1 MSEEF
6 IFLEEDQQQY
16 YSNNP
21 FYMIA
26 LQVENSRVKMFEV
39 VEIPHLCLEMHSCF
53 FSQDMKC
60 IKKAHQYMKQSI
72 SSSYYNEIKKIL
84 QKQLGNLIKQQQIF
98 TETYKLYQEDIN
110 FQNDQFSQNVV
121 NSLTHYFSNP
131 THQKYSSE
139 SPSLKMQLIS
149 EINISN
155 ESNIASNDS
164 NSQDQKLESPSAS
177 IKIK

>member
-1 MSEEF
+1 MSEDF
-6 IFLEEDQQQY
+6 IFLEEEQQQY

-26 LQVENSRVKMFEV
+26 IQVENSREKMFEV
-39 VEIPHLCLEMHSCF
+39 VEIPHLCLDMHACF
-53 FSQDMKC
+53 FSQDMQC

-84 QKQLGNLIKQQQIF
+84 QKQLGILIKQQQIF
-98 TETYKLYQEDIN
+98 TETYKLYKEEIN
-110 FQNDQFSQNVV
+110 FQNDKFSQNIV

-131 THQKYSSE
+131 THQKQSSE
-139 SPSLKMQLIS
+139 SPCIKMQLIS
-149 EINISN
+149 DINLSN
-155 ESNIASNDS
+155 ESDIASNDS
-164 NSQDQKLESPSAS
+164 NSQDQKIESPIAY